1 VSDALSDALSDAR
14 LSMVA
19 TQLRRRGLRDER
31 VLAAMERVP
40 RHLFVPAPLRR
51 VAYEDEALPVGN
63 GQTISQ
69 PFIVGYM
76 LEQLEISPDHR
87 VLEIGTGTG
96 YQAAILAELAREVFT
111 IERIPNLFDTARQ
124 LLSELRYTNTT
135 VILDDGTT
143 GLPDYA
149 PFDRIIVAAA
159 APQIPPALFDQLNED
174 GRMILPLG
182 APEVQRLTLIRK
194 QNGQPLTTEL
204 EDVRFV
210 PLVGLQGFQH
220 S

>member
-1 VSDALSDALSDAR
+1 MSDFSDAR

-19 TQLRRRGLRDER
+19 TQLRRRGLQDER
-31 VLAAMERVP
+31 VLSAMEKVP
-40 RHLFVPAPLRR
+40 RHLFIPEQLRR
-51 VAYEDEALPVGN
+51 LAYDDEALPVGN
-63 GQTISQ
+63 AQTISQ

-76 LEQLEISPDHR
+76 LEQLDIAAEHR

-111 IERIPNLFDTARQ
+111 IERLLDLYEIARST
-124 LLSELRYTNTT
+124 LSELGYTNID
-135 VILDDGTT
+135 VIFGDGTT
-143 GLPDYA
+143 GLPDRA

-159 APQIPPALFDQLNED
+159 APQMPPALFEQLAEG
-174 GRMILPLG
+174 GRMVLPVG
-182 APEVQRLTLIRK
+182 APDMQRLFLIRK
-194 QNGQPLTTEL
+194 QNGTPVTTQL

-210 PLVGLQGFQH
+210 PLVGSQGFQH